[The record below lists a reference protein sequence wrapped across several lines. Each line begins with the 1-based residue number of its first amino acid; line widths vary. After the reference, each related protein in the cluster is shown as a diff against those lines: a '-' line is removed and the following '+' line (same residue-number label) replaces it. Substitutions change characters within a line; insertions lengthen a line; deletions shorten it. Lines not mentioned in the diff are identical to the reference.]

1 MFKRFTFIM
10 LFLILLCNNMYAQIE
25 NLDEIQWQRVERDS
39 LPAKIDSLLTEE
51 YVPRLQHNKCKSLE
65 HTFFSIFL

>member
-1 MFKRFTFIM
+1 M
-10 LFLILLCNNMYAQIE
+10 LLCNNMYAQIE

-51 YVPRLQHNKCKSLE
+51 YVPRLQPTDDQSRVVTNRCWANWWVYGDIGM
-65 HTFFSIFL
+65 HT